1 MVLAVCTRQRVPQR
15 ASHNFLSFAE
25 DDIEMCGD
33 LTGPAYD
40 AESCQVTPL
49 QGRTMTC
56 RSGLILRPIL

>member
-33 LTGPAYD
+33 LTRAR
-40 AESCQVTPL
+40 V
-49 QGRTMTC
+49 
-56 RSGLILRPIL
+56 